1 MTTCT
6 VIISGTFRLLKQTF
20 YNIMRYCEIT
30 YLEIKRK
37 KIKKVYSVQNIT
49 IIIQKGSHL
58 KRSADEVWPQNN
70 NYTINTGNEVTFTIS
85 VR

>member
-58 KRSADEVWPQNN
+58 KRSADEV
-70 NYTINTGNEVTFTIS
+70 
-85 VR
+85 